1 MKTMRISAPA
11 GLLLDVLLSRRP
23 GAFRALASGGFGVG
37 GGFGG
42 AFGSALASASLL
54 PKSFGRRE
62 ADAKAEPKSFDH
74 PMASRETRA
83 TRHAC
88 EAIWVL
94 SRLYMDQPW
103 KAPVIIIG

>member
-1 MKTMRISAPA
+1 MHPVLIGGMSTKCMKTMRISAPA

-54 PKSFGRRE
+54 PKSF
-62 ADAKAEPKSFDH
+62 DH